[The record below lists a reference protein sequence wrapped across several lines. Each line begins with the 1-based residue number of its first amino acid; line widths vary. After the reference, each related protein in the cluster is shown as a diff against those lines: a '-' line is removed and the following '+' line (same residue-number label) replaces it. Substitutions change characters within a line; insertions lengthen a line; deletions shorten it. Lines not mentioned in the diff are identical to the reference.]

1 MLPMR
6 KLSLNYLKI
15 DYNYVDMTQQP
26 TGKENAFVIRVSY
39 DIMTMRAI
47 EGGSHAVKVFP

>member
-1 MLPMR
+1 
-6 KLSLNYLKI
+6 LSLNYLKI